1 MYLKISLINI
11 IAAVAL
17 SEDISV
23 TIAYEG
29 GELEIVAASAQSTTI
44 TDIRWTINGTAL
56 SELPDIDYD
65 PGSVNMRLVTLTLRN
80 VSVGLNGGIVGCTA
94 VVTGMNITCSP
105 PRTIQVQGIL

>member
-1 MYLKISLINI
+1 MP
-11 IAAVAL
+11 
-17 SEDISV
+17 EDISV

-29 GELEIVAASAQSTTI
+29 GELKIVAASAQSTTI

-94 VVTGMNITCSP
+94 VVIGMNITCCP
-105 PRTIQVQGIL
+105 PRTIQVQGE